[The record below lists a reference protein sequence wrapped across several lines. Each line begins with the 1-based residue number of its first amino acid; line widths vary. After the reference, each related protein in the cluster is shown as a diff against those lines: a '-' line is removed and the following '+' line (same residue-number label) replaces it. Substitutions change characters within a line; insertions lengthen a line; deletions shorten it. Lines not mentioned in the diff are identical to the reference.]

1 MAGQNTLTP
10 LGKKIKKRL
19 VDLDMTQRQL
29 AASLG
34 VNPVYIT
41 KIMNGS
47 RTGAKYREQIAEILK
62 MDELHRR

>member
-1 MAGQNTLTP
+1 MAGQTKLTP

-47 RTGAKYREQIAEILK
+47 RTGAKYREQITEILK